1 MLNELQELEADIR
14 RQLRVSANV
23 AKIEA
28 RDAAEAAQVLQMRQ
42 QDARLAL
49 ADASAQA
56 RGEPVPGPA
65 PAVSQTEAA
74 GTEAPAP
81 SNVRDAGGAA
91 VRPPSFLTPSKPQKA
106 RGTPTPFALPAL
118 EDAASEQHNP
128 VRPTESAAPSPWIT
142 KPDETE
148 SWTPRAVR
156 RG

>member
-23 AKIEA
+23 ARIEA
-28 RDAAEAAQVLQMRQ
+28 RDAAEVAQVLKLRQ
-42 QDARLAL
+42 QDAQLAL

-56 RGEPVPGPA
+56 RGHPVPGPA

-81 SNVRDAGGAA
+81 RNVRDAGGAA
-91 VRPPSFLTPSKPQKA
+91 VRPPSFLTPSKPRNA
-106 RGTPTPFALPAL
+106 RGATAPFTLPAL
-118 EDAASEQHNP
+118 EDAASEQ
-128 VRPTESAAPSPWIT
+128 RGAAQPTQNAAPSPWIS